1 MNWAYVRSVHDYA
14 ENRTRKV
21 VIAMDENE
29 KTKKKVT
36 ARPKG
41 QMTEE
46 MPVLALR
53 GLVLFPNM
61 ILHFDVGRE
70 KSVMALNE
78 AIGGSRKIFLVT
90 QRDFQDNDPDQSQ
103 LYQVGVDRK
112 SVV

>member
-46 MPVLALR
+46 MPE
-53 GLVLFPNM
+53 
-61 ILHFDVGRE
+61 IGRAH
-70 KSVMALNE
+70 V
-78 AIGGSRKIFLVT
+78 
-90 QRDFQDNDPDQSQ
+90 
-103 LYQVGVDRK
+103 
-112 SVV
+112 